1 MSTKLTV
8 KLSVVVLSFLLF
20 SYFVYPSVKFQFL
33 MSKQDREKLQL
44 EDPVQYNRLMD
55 RSLRLG
61 LDLQG
66 GMHIV
71 MEVDI
76 KGLLNKLAKNKDK
89 RFEEALNY
97 ADKMATERDEDFIDA
112 FVTKLE
118 SSGADLARYFGTRK
132 LRSRNDIIKYLR
144 EQIDEAV
151 NRSLEIIR
159 NRVDQFGVAEPTI
172 QKVGSHRI
180 IVELAGI
187 TDPQRVRKLLGE
199 TALLEFRLLKSPEIT
214 VKVADRI
221 NAYLL
226 GKASARDTTQNQEA
240 KTPQDTSVVTGEELF
255 GKTTPDTATDT
266 AAVTEAPEGE
276 GLLKEPLFFRHPR
289 NEYVLLVDK
298 KNEALLRKVL
308 ADPKV
313 QQIVEEEAG
322 DAELL
327 MGKSEPGSPYV
338 PVYLV
343 NKEPELTG
351 ETIVDARQ
359 QIATGLTAGGQF
371 EVSLTFDDKG
381 ARIFSRVTG
390 ANIGKPL
397 AIILDRRVQSAPV
410 IQTKIRDGRAR
421 ITGLNSL
428 EEARDLAIV
437 LKAGALPAPL
447 KLLEERTVG
456 PSLGKDS
463 IEKGTY
469 SAIIGLIAVAIFMLF
484 YYKFAGLVA
493 DFALFFNIIIILGLM
508 STVHATLTLPGIAG
522 IILTIGMAVDANVL
536 IFERIREELDRGKT
550 VMSALD
556 EGYARALSAIIDG
569 NVTTLITAV
578 VLYNFGTGPIRG
590 FALTL
595 MIGLLGSLFTAIY
608 VTRTIFE
615 VLLTTKVLK
624 KFSI

>member
-1 MSTKLTV
+1 MSTKLYV
-8 KLSVVVLSFLLF
+8 KLSIVVISFLLF
-20 SYFVYPSVKFQFL
+20 TYFVYPSVKFQFL
-33 MSKQDREKLQL
+33 MSKKEREELQL
-44 EDPVQYNRLMD
+44 KDPVQYNRLMD

-76 KGLLNKLAKNKDK
+76 KALLNKLAKNKDK
-89 RFEEALNY
+89 RFEDALNY
-97 ADKMATERDEDFIDA
+97 AEKMATERDEDFIDA

-132 LRSRNDIIKYLR
+132 LRSRGEIIKYLR
-144 EQIDEAV
+144 EQVKEAV

-172 QKVGSHRI
+172 QKVGDHRI

-199 TALLEFRLLKSPEIT
+199 TALLEFRLLKAPEIT

-226 GKASARDTTQNQEA
+226 GKASADTSAQTKSEA
-240 KTPQDTSVVTGEELF
+240 KKDTAVVTGEELF
-255 GKTTPDTATDT
+255 GKTQEETTQDTTTVAQK
-266 AAVTEAPEGE
+266 EE
-276 GLLKEPLFFRHPR
+276 GLLKEPLFFRHPQ
-289 NEYVLLVDK
+289 NEHVLLVDK
-298 KNEALLRKVL
+298 KNEAILRKVL
-308 ADPKV
+308 EDPKV
-313 QQIVEEEAG
+313 KKIVEEEAG

-327 MGKSEPGSPYV
+327 MGKSQPGSPYI

-359 QIATGLTAGGQF
+359 QIATGLSAGGQF
-371 EVSLTFDDKG
+371 EVSLTFNDKG

-469 SAIIGLIAVAIFMLF
+469 SAIMGLIAVALFMLV

-595 MIGLLGSLFTAIY
+595 MIGLVGSLFTAIY

-615 VLLTTKVLK
+615 VLLTTKTIK
-624 KFSI
+624 KLSI

>member
-8 KLSVVVLSFLLF
+8 KLSIVVLSFLLF

-33 MSKQDREKLQL
+33 MSKQEREKLQL
-44 EDPVQYNRLMD
+44 EDPVEYNRLMD

-76 KGLLNKLAKNKDK
+76 KGLLNKLAKNKDQ
-89 RFEEALNY
+89 RFEDALNY
-97 ADKMATERDEDFIDA
+97 AEKMATERDEDFIDA
-112 FVTKLE
+112 FVSKLE

-132 LRSRNDIIKYLR
+132 LRNRDEIIKYLR

-172 QKVGSHRI
+172 QKVGNHRI

-199 TALLEFRLLKSPEIT
+199 TALLEFRLLKAPEIT

-226 GKASARDTTQNQEA
+226 GKASA
-240 KTPQDTSVVTGEELF
+240 QDTSRNQDETAPKDTTVVTGEELF

-266 AAVTEAPEGE
+266 AAVTEEEGE
-276 GLLKEPLFFRHPR
+276 GLIKEPLFFRHPR

-313 QQIVEEEAG
+313 KQIVEEEAG

-327 MGKSEPGSPYV
+327 MGKSEPGSPYI

-615 VLLTTKVLK
+615 VLLTTKILK

>member
-8 KLSVVVLSFLLF
+8 KLSIVVLSFLLF

-33 MSKQDREKLQL
+33 MSKQEREKLQL
-44 EDPVQYNRLMD
+44 EDPVEYNRLMD

-76 KGLLNKLAKNKDK
+76 KGLLNKLAKNKDQ
-89 RFEEALNY
+89 RFEDALNY
-97 ADKMATERDEDFIDA
+97 AEKMATERDEDFIDA
-112 FVTKLE
+112 FVSKLE

-132 LRSRNDIIKYLR
+132 LRNRDEIIKYLR

-172 QKVGSHRI
+172 QKVGNHRI

-199 TALLEFRLLKSPEIT
+199 TALLEFRLLKAPEIT

-226 GKASARDTTQNQEA
+226 GKASA
-240 KTPQDTSVVTGEELF
+240 QDTSQNQDETAPKDTTVVTGEELF

-266 AAVTEAPEGE
+266 AAVTEEEGE
-276 GLLKEPLFFRHPR
+276 GLIKEPLFFRHPR

-313 QQIVEEEAG
+313 KQIVEEEAG

-327 MGKSEPGSPYV
+327 MGKSEPGSPYI

-615 VLLTTKVLK
+615 VLLTTKILK

>member
-1 MSTKLTV
+1 
-8 KLSVVVLSFLLF
+8 
-20 SYFVYPSVKFQFL
+20 
-33 MSKQDREKLQL
+33 
-44 EDPVQYNRLMD
+44 
-55 RSLRLG
+55 
-61 LDLQG
+61 
-66 GMHIV
+66 
-71 MEVDI
+71 
-76 KGLLNKLAKNKDK
+76 
-89 RFEEALNY
+89 
-97 ADKMATERDEDFIDA
+97 
-112 FVTKLE
+112 
-118 SSGADLARYFGTRK
+118 
-132 LRSRNDIIKYLR
+132 
-144 EQIDEAV
+144 
-151 NRSLEIIR
+151 
-159 NRVDQFGVAEPTI
+159 
-172 QKVGSHRI
+172 
-180 IVELAGI
+180 
-187 TDPQRVRKLLGE
+187 
-199 TALLEFRLLKSPEIT
+199 
-214 VKVADRI
+214 
-221 NAYLL
+221 
-226 GKASARDTTQNQEA
+226 
-240 KTPQDTSVVTGEELF
+240 
-255 GKTTPDTATDT
+255 
-266 AAVTEAPEGE
+266 
-276 GLLKEPLFFRHPR
+276 
-289 NEYVLLVDK
+289 VDK
-298 KNEALLRKVL
+298 KNEAILRKIL
-308 ADPKV
+308 EDPKV
-313 QQIVEEEAG
+313 KKIVEEEAG

-327 MGKSEPGSPYV
+327 MGKSQPGSPYI

-359 QIATGLTAGGQF
+359 QIATGLSAGGQF
-371 EVSLTFDDKG
+371 EVSLTFNDKG

-469 SAIIGLIAVAIFMLF
+469 SAIMGLIAVALFMLV

-595 MIGLLGSLFTAIY
+595 MIGLVGSLFTAIY

-615 VLLTTKVLK
+615 VLLTTKTIK
-624 KFSI
+624 KLSI

>member
-8 KLSVVVLSFLLF
+8 KLSIVVLSFLLF

-33 MSKQDREKLQL
+33 MSKQEREKLQL
-44 EDPVQYNRLMD
+44 EDPVEYNRLMD

-76 KGLLNKLAKNKDK
+76 KGLLNKLAKNKDQ
-89 RFEEALNY
+89 RFEDALNY
-97 ADKMATERDEDFIDA
+97 AEKMATERDEDFIDA
-112 FVTKLE
+112 FVSKLE

-132 LRSRNDIIKYLR
+132 LRNRDEIIKYLR

-172 QKVGSHRI
+172 QKVGNHRI

-199 TALLEFRLLKSPEIT
+199 TALLEFRLLKAPEIT

-226 GKASARDTTQNQEA
+226 GKASA
-240 KTPQDTSVVTGEELF
+240 QDTSRNQDETAPKDTTVVTGEELF

-266 AAVTEAPEGE
+266 AAVTEEEGE
-276 GLLKEPLFFRHPR
+276 GLIKEPLFFRHPR

-313 QQIVEEEAG
+313 KQIVEEEAG

-327 MGKSEPGSPYV
+327 MGKSEPGSPYI

-484 YYKFAGLVA
+484 Y
-493 DFALFFNIIIILGLM
+493 
-508 STVHATLTLPGIAG
+508 
-522 IILTIGMAVDANVL
+522 
-536 IFERIREELDRGKT
+536 
-550 VMSALD
+550 
-556 EGYARALSAIIDG
+556 
-569 NVTTLITAV
+569 
-578 VLYNFGTGPIRG
+578 
-590 FALTL
+590 
-595 MIGLLGSLFTAIY
+595 
-608 VTRTIFE
+608 
-615 VLLTTKVLK
+615 
-624 KFSI
+624 

>member
-8 KLSVVVLSFLLF
+8 KLSIVVLSFLLF
-20 SYFVYPSVKFQFL
+20 TYFVYPSVKFQFL
-33 MSKQDREKLQL
+33 MSKKEREELQL
-44 EDPVQYNRLMD
+44 KDPVEYNRLMD

-76 KGLLNKLAKNKDK
+76 KGLLNKLAQNKDK
-89 RFEEALNY
+89 RFEEALAY

-118 SSGADLARYFGTRK
+118 SSGADLARYFGSRK
-132 LRSRNDIIKYLR
+132 LRNRNEIIKYLS
-144 EQIDEAV
+144 EQVDEAV

-172 QKVGSHRI
+172 QKVGNHRI

-199 TALLEFRLLKSPEIT
+199 TALLEFRLLKAPEIT

-226 GKASARDTTQNQEA
+226 GKASEDTTQQTAEPA
-240 KTPQDTSVVTGEELF
+240 KKDTSVVTGEELF
-255 GKTTPDTATDT
+255 GKTQEDTTTDT
-266 AAVTEAPEGE
+266 TAVTQGEEEA
-276 GLLKEPLFFRHPR
+276 LVKEPLFFRHPR

-298 KNEALLRKVL
+298 KHEALLRKVL
-308 ADPKV
+308 QDPKV
-313 QQIVEEEAG
+313 KKIVEEEAG

-327 MGKSEPGSPYV
+327 MGKSEPGSPYI

-359 QIATGLTAGGQF
+359 QISSGLSAGGQF
-371 EVSLTFDDKG
+371 EVSLTFNDKG

-397 AIILDRRVQSAPV
+397 AIILDKRVQSAPV

-469 SAIIGLIAVAIFMLF
+469 SAIMGLIAVALFMLV
-484 YYKFAGLVA
+484 YYKFAGFVA

-595 MIGLLGSLFTAIY
+595 MIGLVGSLFTAIY

-615 VLLTTKVLK
+615 VLLTTKILK

>member
-1 MSTKLTV
+1 MSTKLYV
-8 KLSVVVLSFLLF
+8 KLSIVVISFLLF
-20 SYFVYPSVKFQFL
+20 TYFVYPSVKFQFL
-33 MSKQDREKLQL
+33 MSKKDREELQL
-44 EDPVQYNRLMD
+44 KDPVQYNRLMD

-76 KGLLNKLAKNKDK
+76 KALLNKLAKNKDK
-89 RFEEALNY
+89 RFEDALNY
-97 ADKMATERDEDFIDA
+97 AEKMATERDEDFIDA

-132 LRSRNDIIKYLR
+132 LRSRSDIIKHLR
-144 EQIDEAV
+144 EQVKEAV

-172 QKVGSHRI
+172 QKVGDHRI

-199 TALLEFRLLKSPEIT
+199 TALLEFRLLKAPEIT

-226 GKASARDTTQNQEA
+226 GKAAADTSAQQEGETPKDTT
-240 KTPQDTSVVTGEELF
+240 VVTGEELF
-255 GKTTPDTATDT
+255 GKTQEDTTEDT
-266 AAVTEAPEGE
+266 TTVAQEDER
-276 GLLKEPLFFRHPR
+276 LLKEPLFFRHPQ

-298 KNEALLRKVL
+298 KNEAILRKVL
-308 ADPKV
+308 EDPKV
-313 QQIVEEEAG
+313 KKIVEEEAG

-327 MGKSEPGSPYV
+327 MGKSQPGSPYI

-343 NKEPELTG
+343 NKEAELTG

-359 QIATGLTAGGQF
+359 QIATGLSAGGQF

-469 SAIIGLIAVAIFMLF
+469 SAIMGLIAVALFMLI

-615 VLLTTKVLK
+615 VLLTTKTIK
-624 KFSI
+624 KLSI